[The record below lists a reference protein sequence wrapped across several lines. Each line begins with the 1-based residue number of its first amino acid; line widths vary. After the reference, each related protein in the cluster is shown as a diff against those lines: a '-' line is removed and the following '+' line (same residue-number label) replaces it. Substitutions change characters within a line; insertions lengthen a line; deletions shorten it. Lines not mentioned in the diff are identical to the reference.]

1 MLAISSNLSKMIIFI
16 FAIIII
22 VVLCVITYL
31 YLYKDESL
39 VSKYYINY
47 MAIPEND
54 GVFTWLPDFFPHV
67 AVDISIYTNVED
79 DYFFSYFSL
88 TNDDGGRFKKTLTVR
103 AREQV
108 AKIVSKNDPD
118 TKKVWCKYGKIPGQ
132 GDGVNLFLLVKLM
145 LLIIL

>member
-1 MLAISSNLSKMIIFI
+1 
-16 FAIIII
+16 
-22 VVLCVITYL
+22 YL

-39 VSKYYINY
+39 VSKHYINY

-54 GVFTWLPDFFPHV
+54 GVFTWLPDFFSHV

-145 LLIIL
+145 LRIIL

>member
-1 MLAISSNLSKMIIFI
+1 
-16 FAIIII
+16 
-22 VVLCVITYL
+22 
-31 YLYKDESL
+31 
-39 VSKYYINY
+39 INH

-67 AVDISIYTNVED
+67 AVDISISTNVED

-88 TNDDGGRFKKTLTVR
+88 TIDDGGRFKKTLTVR

-108 AKIVSKNDPD
+108 AKIVSANDPD

-132 GDGVNLFLLVKLM
+132 GDSVNLFLLVKLM
-145 LLIIL
+145 LRIIL